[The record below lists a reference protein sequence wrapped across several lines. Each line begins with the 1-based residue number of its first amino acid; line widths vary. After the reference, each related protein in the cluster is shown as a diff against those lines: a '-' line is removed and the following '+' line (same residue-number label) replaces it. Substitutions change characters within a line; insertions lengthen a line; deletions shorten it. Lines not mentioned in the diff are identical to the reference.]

1 LDKDVWVVWI
11 LDVLFQAPF
20 AAHLVFKGGSSLSKA
35 YQIISRFSE
44 DLDLTYDIRAL
55 APDMVSRDVEAL
67 PSNRSQE
74 KRWTKQI
81 RMRLP
86 EWIGDQVVPVIA
98 HALSEQR
105 LSARLS
111 IDGEKVFIEYDPL
124 AKGSGYTRPAVMLEF
139 GARSTGAPW
148 EIRAI
153 RCDAADHLPSIVFPT
168 AAPRVMRPERTFWE
182 KATAIHVFCAQGQF
196 RGGDRFARHWHDI
209 TRLDRAGVVKT
220 AIANRALALAVA
232 RHKAVFFAEK
242 NSDGDPIDYEA
253 AVSGAL
259 QLVPD
264 DKALESL
271 SLDYVRMVEDGLLFD
286 EAEPFDELLDH
297 CRELQERANRIG

>member
-55 APDMVSRDVEAL
+55 APDMVSGDVEAL

-139 GARSTGAPW
+139 GARSTGEPW

-196 RGGDRFARHWHDI
+196 RGGD
-209 TRLDRAGVVKT
+209 
-220 AIANRALALAVA
+220 
-232 RHKAVFFAEK
+232 
-242 NSDGDPIDYEA
+242 
-253 AVSGAL
+253 
-259 QLVPD
+259 
-264 DKALESL
+264 
-271 SLDYVRMVEDGLLFD
+271 
-286 EAEPFDELLDH
+286 
-297 CRELQERANRIG
+297 